1 MNLDVTEVNMV
12 VNGIPNK
19 VFSQGTKG
27 RDLCKEELRRKT
39 VLSLGSMK
47 DSDLHDSGLRL
58 VNTKEGVQLNRK
70 GSVSGNVKCHIFI
83 LSVTQFIVANRE
95 LKSVT

>member
-1 MNLDVTEVNMV
+1 MEFQIRYSVKERKG
-12 VNGIPNK
+12 GIFGK
-19 VFSQGTKG
+19 KSI
-27 RDLCKEELRRKT
+27 EELRRKT

-58 VNTKEGVQLNRK
+58 VNTKVGVQLNRK